1 MQQPKS
7 YAAAWNGKTFAL
19 VATGIGARAQHQ
31 SQIHRRVFDPEIEGS
46 DLQVNF
52 NMQQPKLYIITW
64 NGKAF
69 CRKLRPNIE
78 MERKFMRA
86 RQQSRVDMLRN
97 IFQIITKKKML
108 MKVCKKYDLRK
119 HLLTRNLHSRTK
131 RLLKHYERKLVCKNH
146 VKCL

>member
-69 CRKLRPNIE
+69 CRKLLFDSPACLALKRIIRISN
-78 MERKFMRA
+78 RKLTLA
-86 RQQSRVDMLRN
+86 KK
-97 IFQIITKKKML
+97 TKSK
-108 MKVCKKYDLRK
+108 DLRK
-119 HLLTRNLHSRTK
+119 
-131 RLLKHYERKLVCKNH
+131 LVLISSIKQKAKNILSNNQYLRI
-146 VKCL
+146 VL

>member
-31 SQIHRRVFDPEIEGS
+31 SQIHHRVFDPEIEGS